1 MLKISALIVL
11 VFVSSCALSGRSND
25 NGVIKYISGAA
36 KVSEVEDVHLI
47 NLVRAIGVPNNSLVL
62 GKFKYYQWDYSKLV
76 GVNTIL
82 GGGSTTLYCKMSAE
96 TQNNKVKALSWYGN
110 QCDLYLDQIRDYFK
124 DKLKIASPIDAEI
137 NSDSQ
142 NSAPKVSENNSSPKP
157 ALVEQK
163 PVSNPS
169 VAEVPAV
176 ENKAAEDLKLA
187 APLN

>member
-1 MLKISALIVL
+1 MLKISALFVL
-11 VFVSSCALSGRSND
+11 VFIASCALSGRSND

-36 KVSEVEDVHLI
+36 KVSDVEDVHLI

-62 GKFKYYQWDYSKLV
+62 GKFKYYQWDYSKLI

-82 GGGSTTLYCKMSAE
+82 GGGSTTFYCKMSAE

-137 NSDSQ
+137 NPDPQ
-142 NSAPKVSENNSSPKP
+142 NSAPKVSEISTYPKVAP
-157 ALVEQK
+157 VDQK
-163 PVSNPS
+163 PVSAAN
-169 VAEVPAV
+169 VAMPAA
-176 ENKAAEDLKLA
+176 ENKAHEDSKLA